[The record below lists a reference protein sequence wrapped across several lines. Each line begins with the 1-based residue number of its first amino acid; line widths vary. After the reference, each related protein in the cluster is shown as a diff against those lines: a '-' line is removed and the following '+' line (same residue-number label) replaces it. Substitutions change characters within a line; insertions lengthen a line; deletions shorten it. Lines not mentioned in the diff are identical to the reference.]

1 MAVNQKILAELEKT
15 FILADDKNLTFK
27 GLFFGESGVGKT
39 VEAVRVAQ
47 IVTPPDKQI
56 LFIDTSDGW
65 VSLLNHKAEGILER
79 VRPMAYRGLSQYEA
93 LVEALKEGAGSFGSV
108 GTIIF
113 DEISTTAK
121 RDLVTVEKATDLGE
135 FDAPEF
141 KHYNIATRRM
151 EKVLTKLLELRES
164 HNLIFVSHMKEREN
178 KVTKIK
184 KKEPSVMPAFSET
197 LKESLHV
204 VGFMTADIKHGEKGG
219 TPQYVYKMQV
229 HPSMM
234 VTAKTRIG
242 GLDVIVDPKKFN
254 ERLVTW
260 ISRNDTT
267 MEVGERA
274 EVVLNDEIRVGGDA
288 DDQAPFAGFEVE
300 EE

>member
-1 MAVNQKILAELEKT
+1 MPVDQKTLKALEET
-15 FILADDKNLTFK
+15 FILADDKRLTFK
-27 GLFFGESGVGKT
+27 GLIFGESGVGKT
-39 VEAVRVAQ
+39 VEAVRMAQ

-79 VRPMAYRGLSQYEA
+79 VRPMAYHGLSQYEA
-93 LVEALKEGAGSFGSV
+93 LVEALKAGQGSFGSV
-108 GTIIF
+108 GTIVF

-121 RDLVTVEKATDLGE
+121 RDLVNVEKATQLGE

-151 EKVLTKLLELRES
+151 EKVLTKMLELRET

-178 KVTKIK
+178 KITKIK
-184 KKEPSVMPAFSET
+184 KKEPSVMPAFAET

-204 VGFMTADIKHGEKGG
+204 VGFMKADIKHDEKGG
-219 TPQYVYKMQV
+219 TPKYVYTMQV
-229 HPSMM
+229 HPSKM

-242 GLDVIVDPKKFN
+242 GLDVIVDPVKFN

-260 ISRNDTT
+260 ISRNDNT
-267 MEVGERA
+267 MEDGERS
-274 EVVLNDEIRVGGDA
+274 EVELNDEIQVGGDA